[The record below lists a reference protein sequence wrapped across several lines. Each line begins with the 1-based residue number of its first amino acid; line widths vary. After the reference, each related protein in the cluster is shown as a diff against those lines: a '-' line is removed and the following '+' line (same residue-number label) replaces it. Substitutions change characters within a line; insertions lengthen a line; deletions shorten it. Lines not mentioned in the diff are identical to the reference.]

1 VTTTPDSSDDN
12 EPRPEPP
19 VMPTAEEAELDRP
32 DGEPPKTVRYAFV
45 AWVLAGMVGIVNA
58 VVLLVYKQEL
68 IDTAIKNKRDP
79 NITNE
84 QIANGT
90 NTLLWMFLVGAV
102 VFAAL
107 FTLFSYKAQDGA
119 RRARLLLTMLCLV
132 TVAFYF
138 LVLRTTFGLMTA
150 LIALAATVLLYTP
163 KASEYFRPGK
173 LPT

>member
-1 VTTTPDSSDDN
+1 
-12 EPRPEPP
+12 
-19 VMPTAEEAELDRP
+19 M
-32 DGEPPKTVRYAFV
+32 VRYAFV
-45 AWVLAGMVGIVNA
+45 VWVLAGMVGILNA
-58 VVLLVYKQEL
+58 VLLLVFKQDL
-68 IDTAIKNKRDP
+68 IDTAIKNKKDP
-79 NITNE
+79 KITNE
-84 QIANGT
+84 QIINGT

-150 LIALAATVLLYTP
+150 LLALAATVLLYTP
-163 KASEYFRPGK
+163 KAAEYFRPGK